1 LSNAPDLVQEIYY
14 NVFILKKGW
23 LKFMDIFELS
33 HKWQNEVDN
42 RNPYVFGEEPIDTV
56 KFAEL
61 YRETFEVIKKHK
73 NDLINGVLPED
84 KLEIFD
90 YTRLLCALSQYTM
103 YDCLED
109 ESEHKLFTVT
119 CEIAQELVHYAN
131 SFEIF
136 EYTENGRICSDYE
149 ETQKGILRFP
159 LIEGVKDDIDTE
171 DGFIYDIYKG
181 DFKDIIEYVFF
192 NS

>member
-1 LSNAPDLVQEIYY
+1 
-14 NVFILKKGW
+14 
-23 LKFMDIFELS
+23 MDIFELNL
-33 HKWQNEVDN
+33 KWQNEVDN

-61 YRETFEVIKKHK
+61 FKETFEAIKKHK
-73 NDLINGVLPED
+73 NNLINGVLPED
-84 KLEIFD
+84 KLEIFN
-90 YTRLLCALSQYTM
+90 YTRLLCTLSQYTM

-119 CEIAQELVHYAN
+119 CEIAQELVHY
-131 SFEIF
+131 
-136 EYTENGRICSDYE
+136 GVCSDHE
-149 ETQKGILRFP
+149 ETQKGVLRFP
-159 LIEGVKDDIDTE
+159 LIAGIEDNIDNENLE
-171 DGFIYDIYKG
+171 DAFIYDIYKG

>member
-1 LSNAPDLVQEIYY
+1 
-14 NVFILKKGW
+14 
-23 LKFMDIFELS
+23 MDIFELS
-33 HKWQNEVDN
+33 LKWQNEVDN

-73 NDLINGVLPED
+73 NDLINGILPED

-90 YTRLLCALSQYTM
+90 YISLLCTLSQYNM

-109 ESEHKLFTVT
+109 ESEHKLFTAT
-119 CEIAQELVHYAN
+119 CEIAQELVHY
-131 SFEIF
+131 
-136 EYTENGRICSDYE
+136 GVCSDHE
-149 ETQKGILRFP
+149 ETQKGIFRFP

-192 NS
+192 NF